1 MSSFNDCLTADG
13 QRLFASMTKG
23 RKITFTKV
31 VIGDGIMPQGETE
44 YNMTDVIQPRCTL
57 PIESVTEMKGNKV
70 CIRANFKNSDAA
82 SFYFREK
89 GVYATIDGENEY
101 LVFYANNRAY
111 AEWIDKGSS
120 QLIEKII
127 RTIVTFSDSDR
138 INVTISSSE
147 FGPPTIQTTYITI
160 EDFAQNNDVDV
171 GTEVILPNGD
181 IYIFNGNEYV
191 QIYGAKVFVVMK
203 EYIEPAKRKK
213 GSLYLQLGKT
223 RRLIIKIFTKYL
235 KMLPP
240 ENGDEINTLYFKE
253 RKTKTDNIKDD
264 GNYRFICKNLHSF
277 QAGEEPE
284 RVPGELYFKVNQAI
298 GEE

>member
-1 MSSFNDCLTADG
+1 MA
-13 QRLFASMTKG
+13 KG
-23 RKITFTKV
+23 SRITFTKI
-31 VIGDGIMPQGETE
+31 VIGDGIMQPGETE
-44 YNMTDVIQPRCTL
+44 YGMKDVIQPRCTL
-57 PIESVTEMKGNKV
+57 PIDSVTKMTGNKV
-70 CIRANFKNSDAA
+70 CIRANFKNTDAA

-127 RTIVTFSDSDR
+127 RTIVSFSDSDH
-138 INVTISSSE
+138 INITIKNSE
-147 FGPPTIQTTYITI
+147 SGPPTIQTTYITI
-160 EDFAQNNDVDV
+160 EEFAKNNEVDV

-181 IYIFNGNEYV
+181 IYIFNGKEYV
-191 QIYGAKVFVVMK
+191 QIYGAKVFVVMH
-203 EYIEPAKRKK
+203 EYIEPSKRKA

-240 ENGDEINTLYFKE
+240 ENGDEINTLYVKAG
-253 RKTKTDNIKDD
+253 KTRTDNIKDD

-277 QAGEEPE
+277 QPGEEPE
-284 RVPGELYFKVNQAI
+284 RVPGYLYFKVNEMT
-298 GEE
+298 GKE